1 VSPFCL
7 SCGEDLPLD
16 FAGWEIEHC
25 EVCADWPAKDTP
37 MTAEGY
43 RGYTKERTA

>member
-37 MTAEGY
+37 IARIRQNVYICATI
-43 RGYTKERTA
+43 